1 MDKITQ
7 PISSDTQTREFI
19 QKILEET
26 FRNERDMAVLER
38 LRDK

>member
-1 MDKITQ
+1 MDKKTQ
-7 PISSDTQTREFI
+7 QVPSDTQTREFL